1 MYRVWD
7 FVTTYSILLL
17 AGAGAA
23 LAWANLAPDSYL
35 ALVDWVIW
43 DGAPVGT
50 PYIDGHG
57 FAVRELTLYFL
68 VNDILMAFFFALAGK
83 EVWEALVLRNGAL
96 RGRKAATPLI
106 ATAGGMLAPAALY
119 LGLAAALGSDTFDA
133 LWRGWAVPTST
144 DIAVSYIIGRA
155 VFGAGHPALRFLLLL
170 AITDDAAGMVILALF
185 YPAADLA
192 PAWLG
197 LSAGAAAVAWLACNW
212 LPRRLDRG
220 DHLRRNSTWVRR
232 RLGFWPYLLAGVL
245 SWYGFMRAGLNP
257 ALGLL
262 PVVPAIP
269 HADRAFGIFAEAEQ
283 FLGDL
288 LNHIGRLL
296 KHPVEIVLFLFALV
310 NAGAPLAAFG
320 NASWLVL
327 AGLMLGKPAGI
338 VAFGWLAAGPLGLG
352 MPRGTGRAELLAV
365 GLAAATGLTVALYFV
380 SVAFPA
386 GELQDAARL
395 GVVFSLAAALP
406 ALAAGRLLGIERRAG

>member
-1 MYRVWD
+1 MYRVWN
-7 FVTTYSILLL
+7 FVTTNSVLLL
-17 AGAGAA
+17 AGAGVA
-23 LAWANLAPDSYL
+23 LAWASLSPDSYF
-35 ALVDWVIW
+35 ALVDLVLWEN
-43 DGAPVGT
+43 APLGE
-50 PYIDGHG
+50 PYIDNQGL
-57 FAVRELTLYFL
+57 AVRELTLRYL

-119 LGLAAALGSDTFDA
+119 LGLAAALGSDTFEA

-144 DIAVSYIIGRA
+144 DIAVSYIVGRA

-170 AITDDAAGMVILALF
+170 AIADDAAGMAILALF
-185 YPAADLA
+185 YPAGELA

-197 LSAGAAAVAWLACNW
+197 LSAGAAAAVWLACNW

-220 DHLRRNSTWVRR
+220 DQLRRNSTWMRR
-232 RLGFWPYLLAGVL
+232 RLGFWPYLLAGAL

-296 KHPVEIVLFLFALV
+296 KHPVEVILLLFVLL
-310 NAGAPLAAFG
+310 NAGAPITAVSDAT
-320 NASWLVL
+320 WLVL
-327 AGLMLGKPAGI
+327 AGLLLGKPAGI
-338 VAFGWLAAGPLGLG
+338 VAFGWLAAGPLRLG
-352 MPRGTGRAELLAV
+352 MPRGVGGAELVAV
-365 GLAAATGLTVALYFV
+365 GLSAATGLTVAIFFAT
-380 SVAFPA
+380 VAFPD
-386 GELQDAARL
+386 GEVQDAAKL
-395 GVVFSLAAALP
+395 GVLFSLAAA
-406 ALAAGRLLGIERRAG
+406 ALALLAGRLLGIARRAG